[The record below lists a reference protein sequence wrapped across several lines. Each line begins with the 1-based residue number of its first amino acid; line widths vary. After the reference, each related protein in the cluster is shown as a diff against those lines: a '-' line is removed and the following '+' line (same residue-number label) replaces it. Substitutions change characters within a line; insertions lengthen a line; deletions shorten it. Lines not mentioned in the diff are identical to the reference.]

1 MSAAQWGGATA
12 IFLASAV
19 EWVEAFTIVLAVAL
33 TIGWRRA
40 TGAAAAGLGVVVAL
54 IALTGVGLQAA
65 QADIGRIR
73 AAIGIFLL
81 LFGLRWYV
89 KAIRRYA
96 GRTALHD
103 EAIEFAEAREQLE
116 RTEGRAAWVVAFKG
130 VLLEGLEVWLLV
142 VALGHTLSYSAAA
155 GSALAALVAVIGV
168 GLALRAPLTR
178 VPENTLK
185 FLVACAILA
194 FGSFWGLGGVVG
206 EQAAWP
212 LGDVTLLL
220 LFAAY
225 AVAGRAIAVASR
237 RTAGVR
243 SASGV
248 RA

>member
-1 MSAAQWGGATA
+1 MTAAQWGGASA
-12 IFLASAV
+12 LFLASAV

-40 TGAAAAGLGVVVAL
+40 GSAAAAALAVIAAL
-54 IALTGVGLQAA
+54 IAVTGVGLEAA
-65 QADIGRIR
+65 QADIDRIR

-89 KAIRRYA
+89 KAIRRFA

-103 EAIEFAEAREQLE
+103 EAREFAQTREQLRQAE
-116 RTEGRAAWVVAFKG
+116 SRAAWIVAFKG

-142 VALGHTLSYSAAA
+142 VALGHTLSYPAAA

-168 GLALRAPLTR
+168 GLALKAPLTR

-185 FLVACAILA
+185 FMVACAILS
-194 FGSFWGLGGVVG
+194 FGSFWGLGGLVG

-212 LGDVTLLL
+212 PGDITLLL

-225 AVAGRAIAVASR
+225 AVAGRIIARATRVAS
-237 RTAGVR
+237 
-243 SASGV
+243 SGKALGA

>member
-1 MSAAQWGGATA
+1 MTAAQWGGATA
-12 IFLASAV
+12 LFLAAAV

-40 TGAAAAGLGVVVAL
+40 TGAAAAALAVVAAL
-54 IALTGVGLQAA
+54 IAVTGAGLAA
-65 QADIGRIR
+65 VQADIDRIR

-89 KAIRRYA
+89 KAIRRFG

-103 EAIEFAEAREQLE
+103 EAREFAATREHIEHAEA
-116 RTEGRAAWVVAFKG
+116 RAAWVVAFKG

-142 VALGHTLSYSAAA
+142 VALGHTLSYATAA
-155 GSALAALVAVIGV
+155 GSAVAALALVIGV

-185 FLVACAILA
+185 FMVACAILS
-194 FGSFWGLGGVVG
+194 FGSFWGIGGLVG
-206 EQAAWP
+206 ERAVWP

-225 AVAGRAIAVASR
+225 ALAGRIIARAARVP
-237 RTAGVR
+237 GVQ
-243 SASGV
+243 
-248 RA
+248 RALGARA

>member
-1 MSAAQWGGATA
+1 MNAAQWGGASA
-12 IFLASAV
+12 LFLACAV

-40 TGAAAAGLGVVVAL
+40 TGAALAALGVVAIL
-54 IALTGVGLQAA
+54 IAVTGAGLEAA
-65 QADIGRIR
+65 QADIGLIR

-89 KAIRRYA
+89 KAIRRYS

-103 EAIEFAEAREQLE
+103 EAREFAATREQLE
-116 RTEGRAAWVVAFKG
+116 RAEGRAAWVVAFKG

-142 VALGHTLSYSAAA
+142 VALGHTLSYVAAVGSAAA
-155 GSALAALVAVIGV
+155 SLAVVILA

-185 FLVACAILA
+185 YLVACAILS
-194 FGSFWGLGGVVG
+194 FGSFWSIGGLAG
-206 EQAAWP
+206 EQAVWP

-225 AVAGRAIAVASR
+225 AVAGRIIAWRSRVAGSAP
-237 RTAGVR
+237 AG
-243 SASGV
+243 A

>member
-1 MSAAQWGGATA
+1 MTATQWGGAGA

-40 TGAAAAGLGVVVAL
+40 AGAAAAALGVIAML
-54 IALTGVGLQAA
+54 IAVTGVGLAAA
-65 QADIGRIR
+65 QSEIDRIR

-81 LFGLRWYV
+81 LFGSRWYV

-103 EAIEFAEAREQLE
+103 EAREFTETRGHLEQAEH
-116 RTEGRAAWVVAFKG
+116 RAAWAIAFKG

-142 VALGHTLSYSAAA
+142 VALGHTLSYPAAA
-155 GSALAALVAVIGV
+155 GSAVAALVTVIGA

-185 FLVACAILA
+185 FLVACAILS
-194 FGSFWGLGGVVG
+194 FGSFWGLGGMVG
-206 EQAAWP
+206 ERAAWP

-220 LFAAY
+220 LFAVY
-225 AVAGRAIAVASR
+225 AVAGRIIARLSR
-237 RTAGVR
+237 VP
-243 SASGV
+243 SSSGALGA